1 MGSHYIDEHCIHRH
15 LGFYKYIDL
24 MMVCIGRNQSPLF
37 KLIKHKI
44 FVSDKVYILFHFN
57 IILKP
62 NGMYSTKIPLI
73 S

>member
-1 MGSHYIDEHCIHRH
+1 
-15 LGFYKYIDL
+15 

-37 KLIKHKI
+37 KLIKYKI
-44 FVSDKVYILFHFN
+44 FVSDKVYTLFHFN

-73 S
+73 SWPLKTGSMCYPGKFVIK